1 MGISIDPVVGKGI
14 VFDCNDQNY
23 ESNVIEFIKHIDPN
37 FSMDDYDEDSL
48 EIAVYEK
55 FEGDLEMEWVG
66 NCVTGKDQ
74 RIFIKIVSDKGEKSL
89 IEFGQPIIEVND
101 VCIM

>member
-14 VFDCNDQNY
+14 VFDCNNQNY
-23 ESNVIEFIKHIDPN
+23 QSNVIDFIKYVNPN
-37 FSMDDYDEDSL
+37 FSVDDYDDDTL
-48 EIAVYEK
+48 EVEVYEK
-55 FEGDLEMEWVG
+55 FEGDLEVEYVG

-74 RIFIKIVSDKGEKSL
+74 RVFIKIVSDKGEKAL
-89 IEFGQPIIEVND
+89 IDFGQPIIEVND